1 MCLLLQVNALVN
13 TTDPN
18 LGFGGIVS
26 KALLKAAGDT
36 LKDECASKAPVP
48 VGGVAVTGAGNLKCK
63 HIMHVV
69 LPNYDGP
76 GGQSEKVCLY
86 FNIDSQ
92 LVTNYVGFV
101 LCHTEVSEAV

>member
-1 MCLLLQVNALVN
+1 MN

-18 LGFGGIVS
+18 LGFGGFVA

-48 VGGVAVTGAGNLKCK
+48 VGGMAVTGAGNMNCK
-63 HIMHVV
+63 HIIHAV

-76 GGQSEKVCLY
+76 GGQSEKVCSL
-86 FNIDSQ
+86 
-92 LVTNYVGFV
+92 FV
-101 LCHTEVSEAV
+101 L